1 MVALPPETR
10 FDCVAPLTTT
20 PANSSLDTA
29 VRQADTRRAAPTAT
43 GVRALIETTKPGI
56 TRLVTMTSAVG
67 FAMVVLSNAAVAE
80 GSFVERLGGLATLW
94 NALACLAGTA
104 LSAAGANTINQ
115 WMESE
120 RDAAMPR
127 TQGRPLPSGRATHFN
142 VLAFGIAASVAGL
155 ALLWWVCGLVP
166 MLISLACLVS
176 YVVMYTPLK
185 PVSPLATFIGAI
197 PGALPPMIGSSAA
210 SQLEGWN
217 TLREPAG
224 LALFALMFIWQIP
237 HFLALAWLYRDDYA
251 KGGFAVLPAVDAKG
265 SMTVWTVAL
274 WALAFIPAAVLPA
287 VLMPGVL
294 GMPYAMIAAVSCVA
308 FLVMAGRLVL
318 ERTRER
324 ARGVFLASV
333 MHLPLLL
340 IAMVVEGTLRA
351 IW

>member
-1 MVALPPETR
+1 M
-10 FDCVAPLTTT
+10 TTT
-20 PANSSLDTA
+20 PANSSLDSAIRQPATA
-29 VRQADTRRAAPTAT
+29 RPASTAT
-43 GVRALIETTKPGI
+43 GLRALLETTKPGI

-67 FAMVVLSNAAVAE
+67 FAMVVLSNAATSE
-80 GSFVERLGGLATLW
+80 GTLITRLGGLATLW

-104 LSAAGANTINQ
+104 LSAAGSNTINQ

-127 TQGRPLPSGRATHFN
+127 TQARPIPSGRATHTN
-142 VLAFGIAASVAGL
+142 VFAFGVASCILGL
-155 ALLWWVCGLVP
+155 GLLWLVCGVVP
-166 MLISLACLVS
+166 MLISLACIVS
-176 YVVMYTPLK
+176 YVAMYTPLK

-197 PGALPPMIGSSAA
+197 PGALPPMIGASAA
-210 SQLEGWN
+210 SHLEGWN

-274 WALAFIPAAVLPA
+274 WALAFIPAAALPA
-287 VLMPGVL
+287 VLMPNVL
-294 GMPYAMIAAVSCVA
+294 GMPYAIIAVVSCIA
-308 FLVMAGRLVL
+308 FLLMSARLVL
-318 ERTRER
+318 ERTRDR
-324 ARGVFLASV
+324 ARAVFLASV
-333 MHLPLLL
+333 MHLPVLL
-340 IAMVVEGTLRA
+340 IAMVAEGTMRA

>member
-1 MVALPPETR
+1 M
-10 FDCVAPLTTT
+10 TTT
-20 PANSSLDTA
+20 PANPSLDTA
-29 VRQADTRRAAPTAT
+29 VRQPESRRPAPTAT

-80 GSFVERLGGLATLW
+80 GTFAARLGGWATLW

-127 TQGRPLPSGRATHFN
+127 TQGRPLPSGRATHLN
-142 VLAFGIAASVAGL
+142 VLAFGIAASLAGL
-155 ALLWWVCGLVP
+155 GLLWWVCGLVP

-210 SQLEGWN
+210 SHIDGWN
-217 TLREPAG
+217 ALREPAG

-251 KGGFAVLPAVDAKG
+251 KGGFAVLPAVDTKG

-287 VLMPGVL
+287 VLMPSVL

-340 IAMVVEGTLRA
+340 IAMVVEGTLRV